1 MTYLYYGFIGLTTG
15 FMLVTAII
23 LGVSSGPS
31 LASAQII
38 ATTEPSAQQTAPSP
52 LSQDESGAEV
62 EEVTSNPPDITTD
75 SAGSEK
81 QTLHH
86 FIATAYSL
94 RGTTATGIRVNPGSV
109 AADPSILPMGSVI
122 RLHAGP
128 YSGIY
133 TVLDTGAKVRGK
145 RLDIWLPSQREAIRF
160 GVRKVKVEII
170 RYGWNPTK
178 K

>member
-1 MTYLYYGFIGLTTG
+1 MTYLYYGFIGLATG
-15 FMLVTAII
+15 YVLVAAII
-23 LGVSSGPS
+23 LSLSSGPA
-31 LASAQII
+31 LAGAQTMPP
-38 ATTEPSAQQTAPSP
+38 AGSSAQQTAPLP
-52 LSQDESGAEV
+52 ISQDQSSTEP
-62 EEVTSNPPDITTD
+62 EEGMPDHLDTSTET
-75 SAGSEK
+75 AALEK
-81 QTLHH
+81 PTLHQ

-94 RGTTATGIRVNPGSV
+94 RGRTATGIHVNPGSV

-145 RLDIWLPSQREAIRF
+145 RLDIWLPTPQEALRF
-160 GVRKVKVEII
+160 GVRKVKVEVI
-170 RYGWNPTK
+170 RYGWSPAK